1 MKEKGL
7 NTSSWNA
14 IVGEV
19 MIGTS
24 IITTVENYVRRW
36 TEDAPKQA
44 NPNGPVILAR
54 PEYFNQIMSNP
65 NIGFVLVKALYGYG
79 KTYGFGYGIYHEAKR
94 VGTFDAVYINAR
106 GVRSRLE
113 SAGEPYSLKGES
125 TDIIRMVCGGVQLG
139 FANNSDGIY
148 LTTNLSTLNT
158 VCSNFKNYI
167 SIGDSVKALRQFYR
181 DLAGHNDKRIFL
193 VIDEFE
199 RSTGT
204 SIEKPDPQVLYDW
217 IYVTLNA
224 LRPGVLEDLPGRFTL
239 VFLIQEIYYPSIN
252 MRRLLESGEHPTLG
266 RMLSVNND
274 GSIPIRF
281 SEESLLD
288 YAERIIMELMNNK
301 VIPLDNPNVVIG
313 ILRSTQVRKLIREYL
328 VNTPASIT
336 FGILNEVIKYA
347 VSSSDI
353 TTDSVVN
360 VFRNLLDQYS
370 IYEIYAGKRTVAKG
384 EYLANAAAGLLE
396 KYYSDVRSI
405 NIVSSKVLRVGFEG
419 AYVTTPDN
427 GELKAVV
434 FRLSDV
440 DNPQKYINEFKRLY
454 GTVLKEYCAQQQS
467 RRQMQTN
474 CEVMLLFTHDVNAG
488 PAYNALT
495 RLNMIDGVRVAF
507 NVRPVKLTYDDLFV
521 LIAGN
526 NEGRISMIA
535 GHQRYINNRLIEVV
549 NKVFTATST

>member
-1 MKEKGL
+1 
-7 NTSSWNA
+7 
-14 IVGEV
+14 
-19 MIGTS
+19 
-24 IITTVENYVRRW
+24 
-36 TEDAPKQA
+36 
-44 NPNGPVILAR
+44 
-54 PEYFNQIMSNP
+54 
-65 NIGFVLVKALYGYG
+65 
-79 KTYGFGYGIYHEAKR
+79 
-94 VGTFDAVYINAR
+94 
-106 GVRSRLE
+106 
-113 SAGEPYSLKGES
+113 
-125 TDIIRMVCGGVQLG
+125 
-139 FANNSDGIY
+139 
-148 LTTNLSTLNT
+148 
-158 VCSNFKNYI
+158 
-167 SIGDSVKALRQFYR
+167 
-181 DLAGHNDKRIFL
+181 

-199 RSTGT
+199 RSTET
-204 SIEKPDPQVLYDW
+204 PTNPTPDPQVLYNW
-217 IYVTLNA
+217 ILTTLDA
-224 LRPGVLEDLPGRFTL
+224 LRPGVLEDLPGKFTL

-252 MRRLLESGEHPTLG
+252 MRRLLESGEHPALG

-301 VIPLDNPNVVIG
+301 VIPLDNPNVVVG

-328 VNTPASIT
+328 VDTPASIT

-347 VSSSDI
+347 VSSSNI

-396 KYYSDVRSI
+396 KYYSNLRRI

-427 GELKAVV
+427 SEFKAVV

-454 GTVLKEYCAQQQS
+454 GTVLKEYCAQQS
-467 RRQMQTN
+467 RRQTQTN

-495 RLNMIDGVRVAF
+495 RLNMIDGVKVAF
-507 NVRPVKLTYDDLFV
+507 NVRPVKLTYDDIFV

-535 GHQRYINNRLIEVV
+535 GHQKYINNRLIEVV